1 MKTNFKTFVSF
12 SLVLLS
18 VGVFA
23 QTKKTTAK
31 SSTKTTSVKA
41 IPITPKK
48 ETKLEPKQEV
58 KTSFIPVSSPLSQI
72 GNIAKKGNT
81 DKTSG
86 TIPQSSFQKG
96 SKYLGG
102 NINFGSSTS
111 TSFALFGEY
120 GVTDYLSIGGSVA
133 MATSSAIRTMYV
145 GGDVTL
151 HMSNLIHSG
160 SIDPFIG
167 VSGGYNSFKDK
178 KMGEERDRS
187 RDPNNGLKLSANAG
201 VNYYLTPRTIA
212 FVSASIGIVN
222 GSPFQYGAGLKFGL

>member
-1 MKTNFKTFVSF
+1 MKTNFKSIVSF

-18 VGVFA
+18 IGVFA
-23 QTKKTTAK
+23 QTKKTTTK
-31 SSTKTTSVKA
+31 SGTKTTSAKTTVTH
-41 IPITPKK
+41 ITPK
-48 ETKLEPKQEV
+48 TKVEPKQEA
-58 KTSFIPVSSPLSQI
+58 KTSIIPVSSPLSQI
-72 GNIAKKGNT
+72 ANIGQRKNTQKG
-81 DKTSG
+81 S
-86 TIPQSSFQKG
+86 IPESSFRKG

-120 GVTDYLSIGGSVA
+120 GVTDYLSVGGSVA
-133 MATSSAIRTMYV
+133 MATSSAIRTVYV

-178 KMGEERDRS
+178 KMTEDRDRTK
-187 RDPNNGLKLSANAG
+187 DPNNGLKLSANAG

-222 GSPFQYGAGLKFGL
+222 GSPLQYGGGLKFGL

>member
-1 MKTNFKTFVSF
+1 MKTNFKSIVAF

-23 QTKKTTAK
+23 QAKKTSAK
-31 SSTKTTSVKA
+31 SSTKTSSAKTTVTRIA
-41 IPITPKK
+41 PKT
-48 ETKLEPKQEV
+48 ETKVEPKQEA
-58 KTSFIPVSSPLSQI
+58 KTSIIPASSPFSQL
-72 GNIAKKGNT
+72 GNIGQRN
-81 DKTSG
+81 KTQKG
-86 TIPQSSFQKG
+86 TIPQSSFRKG

-102 NINFGSSTS
+102 NVNFGSSTS

-120 GVTDYLSIGGSVA
+120 GVTDYLSVGGSVA

-178 KMGEERDRS
+178 KMTEDRDRTK
-187 RDPNNGLKLSANAG
+187 DPNNGLKLSANAG

-222 GSPFQYGAGLKFGL
+222 GSPLQYGGGIKFGW